1 MIFDRTVLWLTMRQ
15 LFARRRLVLAI
26 AFSLTPLFISLI
38 YRVTAT
44 DADGAAGDF
53 LAGLVREIVIETLLP
68 IAAVVFGTTAF
79 GGEVDDGTLIYLL
92 VKPLPRWRVVLSK
105 YAVAVV
111 ATVAVMV
118 PAVILPWLV
127 VRTPEM
133 SVRVPLGFL
142 AGIGAGAL
150 VYCAIF
156 LTLGLTTRR
165 ALVAGLL
172 YVVAIEMVLSRNLS
186 GAKALSVREFSIT
199 IAQSAAQ
206 TRLSNLPV
214 TLATAWTMGTLMLV
228 GAMGLGIWKLRKYE
242 VAERL

>member
-1 MIFDRTVLWLTMRQ
+1 
-15 LFARRRLVLAI
+15 
-26 AFSLTPLFISLI
+26 
-38 YRVTAT
+38 
-44 DADGAAGDF
+44 
-53 LAGLVREIVIETLLP
+53 VIGTLLP